1 MLRFALLAAVLLA
14 ALPLRAEPL
23 VLGRFSAGDTEGWQL
38 RHFEGETRYRIVEDG
53 GTRVLEAESDGAA
66 SSFYLERE
74 IDLTARPVLEWRWR
88 VEAPLRVPDER
99 VRAGDDFAARVYVVA
114 PGEGLFALP
123 VAISYVWSGSAP
135 VGADWP
141 NPFTSKVRMV
151 AVESGTARAGE
162 WRSHRRNLRE
172 DFRRLFGREVD
183 RLEGVAVMTDAD
195 NSRQR
200 ARARYGDI
208 VLREEGG

>member
-1 MLRFALLAAVLLA
+1 MLRFALLAAALLA

-74 IDLTARPVLEWRWR
+74 IDLAARPVLEWRWR

-151 AVESGTARAGE
+151 AVESGTAHAGE
-162 WRSHRRNLRE
+162 WQSHRRNVRE
-172 DFRRLFGREVD
+172 DFRRLFSREVGE
-183 RLEGVAVMTDAD
+183 LEGVAVMTDAD

-200 ARARYGDI
+200 ARAWYGDI
-208 VLREEGG
+208 LLREEGR